1 MISPTDSMLGAKY
14 VIKTHYIMKVLEFH
28 PEDQTVDLIQ
38 DVFEYTNVPYGDM
51 LINNEFGNTV
61 TATLTNLDILNRVPV
76 KTLRWGQFEIQA
88 SPAPGDTGYIEVFTN
103 DIRDWVE
110 NGGPSIPWSDTHF
123 MKNCAVF
130 VPFIPNAQNASKD
143 YPSNPDGTADNT
155 KLIIKS
161 ANAYIKI
168 TDTSEEDN
176 EGSEPTVDIETSAQT
191 LNINAEKGITVTGDI
206 NITGDITVT
215 GTITADG
222 NIEST
227 NGDVIASGISL
238 KTHTHTVPAGAAI
251 TTSPGPGSIT
261 ELINVPNPD
270 SK

>member
-1 MISPTDSMLGAKY
+1 MQILPESTLAAKF
-14 VIKTHYIMKVLEFH
+14 VIKTHYIMRVIEFH

-38 DVFEYTNVPYGDM
+38 DVFEFCNTTFGQETIVND
-51 LINNEFGNTV
+51 FGNEITV
-61 TATLTNLDILNRVPV
+61 CVQKPDIMYGIPV
-76 KTLRWGQFEIQA
+76 KQERWGQFEIQCC
-88 SPAPGDTGYIEVFTN
+88 PKKGDTGYIEVFTN
-103 DIRDWVE
+103 DIRDWMI
-110 NGGPSIPWSDTHF
+110 NGSRNVPLTDAHF
-123 MKNCAVF
+123 LKQSCVF
-130 VPFIPNAQNASKD
+130 VPFIPNAVNASTD
-143 YPSNPDGTADNT
+143 YPANPDGTADNT
-155 KLIIKS
+155 KLVIKS

-168 TDTSEEDN
+168 TDTSEETS

-238 KTHTHTVPAGAAI
+238 KNHKHSFTVE
-251 TTSPGPGSIT
+251 TTGTATAQTGTT
-261 ELINVPNPD
+261 E
-270 SK
+270 KAQ